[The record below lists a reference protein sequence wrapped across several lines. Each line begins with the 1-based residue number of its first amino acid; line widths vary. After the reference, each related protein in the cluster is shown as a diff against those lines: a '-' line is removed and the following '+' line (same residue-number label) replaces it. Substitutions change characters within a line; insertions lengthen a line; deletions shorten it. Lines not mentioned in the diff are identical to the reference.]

1 MRLQRLPFRH
11 RGLGLGR
18 TTSRPAAGGPDG
30 SGHSTAAFR
39 VLAATGPE
47 IGRDDEHADLDILE
61 LLDRD
66 IAACRADRVKREGQ
80 APAGAR
86 MSAGRTR

>member
-1 MRLQRLPFRH
+1 
-11 RGLGLGR
+11 
-18 TTSRPAAGGPDG
+18 
-30 SGHSTAAFR
+30 
-39 VLAATGPE
+39 LAATGPE